1 MLALCVHICV
11 RACVH
16 ICMHVQMMGQLGPGG
31 TQERQRE
38 EAELEELTHGV
49 RSYFD
54 KCLSALL
61 LYRSERVQ
69 AVAQLSDGRSPAAV
83 YGAEHL
89 LRLMLK
95 LPEIMPTA
103 GMTQPQVGALSA
115 KLQVGAAWCGAGAR
129 SQPRACMLGVY
140 VGMEYAGC
148 WRECLGGSGSIEVAF
163 ARFLLRNTDAGQGPR
178 GSEGALLAAAFA
190 AGPAHVD
197 QLQHRHA
204 HPVQGQ
210 VC

>member
-1 MLALCVHICV
+1 MHVEGTRCGCMWRVHVAGRSHALHARAACSPAISGASTCHAALVPAICRRTKHMLALCVHVCV
-11 RACVH
+11 CAHVCLYACMGA
-16 ICMHVQMMGQLGPGG
+16 CVQMMDQCGPGG

-69 AVAQLSDGRSPAAV
+69 AVAALSDGRSPAAV

-115 KLQVGAAWCGAGAR
+115 KLQVGAVWYWCRAR
-129 SQPRACMLGVY
+129 P
-140 VGMEYAGC
+140 
-148 WRECLGGSGSIEVAF
+148 
-163 ARFLLRNTDAGQGPR
+163 
-178 GSEGALLAAAFA
+178 
-190 AGPAHVD
+190 
-197 QLQHRHA
+197 
-204 HPVQGQ
+204 
-210 VC
+210 